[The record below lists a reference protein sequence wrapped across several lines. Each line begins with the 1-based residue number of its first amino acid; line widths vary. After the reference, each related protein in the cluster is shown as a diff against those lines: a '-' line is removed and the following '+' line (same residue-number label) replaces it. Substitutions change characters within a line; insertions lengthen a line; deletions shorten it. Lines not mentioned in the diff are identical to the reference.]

1 MGGSESE
8 KLQAEVSSLVSILQG
23 SKPDRQEFDPQR
35 SRSREPLRR
44 KELRERPNDSNGVRE
59 RSDRDRDRE
68 LPRRVTRS
76 EGRDGRDGR
85 DRRERREIRGEVRD
99 ARDGASR
106 RHEGRDR
113 ERRDGRDDR
122 EERDRHDRHDRSRPP
137 IERRPSHRE
146 RSRSGYE
153 RSERSIEHRERQG
166 FQGSQGAY
174 ASHAAPL
181 TRASQPED
189 LRGDRLRTR
198 NSDI

>member
-8 KLQAEVSSLVSILQG
+8 KLQAEVSSLVSLLQG

-59 RSDRDRDRE
+59 RSDRDRERE

-85 DRRERREIRGEVRD
+85 DRRERRDFRGEVRD

-106 RHEGRDR
+106 RHEDRDR
-113 ERRDGRDDR
+113 ERRDGRDGRDDR

-146 RSRSGYE
+146 RSRSGY
-153 RSERSIEHRERQG
+153 R
-166 FQGSQGAY
+166 QGAY
-174 ASHAAPL
+174 AAPL
-181 TRASQPED
+181 TRASEPDKD
-189 LRGDRLRTR
+189 LCDGDRPFRTR
-198 NSDI
+198 LHQREDSMTCNRVATP